1 MKNCNILWQV
11 QDARDLIRIK
21 AEAAAAAERCCS
33 DLKFELESNR
43 ASQAAAEAA
52 AAAAAA
58 AAVEEAHAE
67 LDGVKQQLQVRA
79 AAFFNAAF
87 SLHFLMPLSCCIC

>member
-1 MKNCNILWQV
+1 MKKCNILWQV

-33 DLKFELESNR
+33 DLRFELESNC
-43 ASQAAAEAA
+43 AAQAAAEAA
-52 AAAAAA
+52 AAVAAAA
-58 AAVEEAHAE
+58 AAEEAHAE
-67 LDGVKQQLQVRA
+67 LDGVKQQLQVCA

-87 SLHFLMPLSCCIC
+87 LSHFLNVACL